1 MGTAPWFVVP
11 GPWSGTEVVL
21 PSDESHH
28 ALKVMRVKI
37 PDVITITDGEG
48 TIARAAANRVD
59 AGLLVAEILESEQ
72 RRPLKPQIAVYQGAP
87 KGSKADDVVERL
99 AEIGTA
105 ETTLFTSTRAVVRW
119 DAQRVARLEERWRT
133 LARSAAKQSR
143 NPFVMEI
150 GNTLGWSELLEY
162 VKDEPLAVALWENA
176 SLPLRTALGGS
187 AERVALI
194 VGPEGG
200 LERTEAEALADAGA
214 QLVSLGPRILR
225 TENAAFVAA
234 TALQYHFGLIG

>member
-1 MGTAPWFVVP
+1 MSTAPWFVVP

-21 PSDESHH
+21 SSDESHH
-28 ALKVMRVKI
+28 ALKVMRVRT

-59 AGLLVAEILESEQ
+59 DGLLVAEILESEQ

-99 AEIGTA
+99 AEIGIA
-105 ETTLFTSTRAVVRW
+105 EATLFTSARSVVRW
-119 DAQRVARLEERWRT
+119 DDQRVERLEERWRS

-143 NPFVMEI
+143 NPFVMRV
-150 GNTLGWSELLEY
+150 GSTLGWAELLDRVRE
-162 VKDEPLAVALWENA
+162 EPLVIALWEEA
-176 SLPLRTALGGS
+176 SFPLRTALGGS

-200 LERTEAEALADAGA
+200 FERTEAEALADAGA